1 MKNLQKFTI
10 ALVLLFSVSL
20 FAQRSTFFDG
30 TYKMEYGDQTM
41 KIIHEGGSAYKAV
54 FTGGCNAQTLE
65 GSAEYGDL
73 EIPLAGGGGRDMII
87 IRSQGNKLNVS
98 VTNHNIMR
106 NSCNGY
112 SIEGLYR
119 KQNSYSNNNHY
130 SGYNENYSHKKY
142 NSDNFNNS
150 YHTRD
155 SRAYSSH
162 ADVHDLMK
170 ISAPLA
176 YDKLRERGF
185 HLVKKGD
192 KYKVWYNEETNQCI
206 KTVSINKHIHDVL
219 KSTHCN

>member
-1 MKNLQKFTI
+1 MKSIKKTLLTLLILIFTI
-10 ALVLLFSVSL
+10 SA
-20 FAQRSTFFDG
+20 FAQSRANDLQDLVDV
-30 TYKMEYGDQTM
+30 K
-41 KIIHEGGSAYKAV
+41 GS
-54 FTGGCNAQTLE
+54 
-65 GSAEYGDL
+65 SAEYEL
-73 EIPLAGGGGRDMII
+73 ENRGYIHIKTKKSYSDVYANWWNPRTKKCITTHLTDGR
-87 IRSQGNKLNVS
+87 IRSVVNSLPYDCNKSSDGKGVH
-98 VTNHNIMR
+98 T
-106 NSCNGY
+106 
-112 SIEGLYR
+112 
-119 KQNSYSNNNHY
+119 NNNY
-130 SGYNENYSHKKY
+130 SRYNENYSHSKY

-176 YDKLRERGF
+176 YDKLKERGF

-206 KTVSINKHIHDVL
+206 KTVSINKHIHDIL